1 VTNVLRSILAVGRM
15 PLPARRAGTI
25 QFWTLIFLSLLLHG
39 VGVVKA
45 QTSSA
50 QLSGL
55 VIDSSGAR
63 LAGVRVVIV
72 NSNTR
77 VTRESITNDSGG
89 YNFSSLLPGGYDVS
103 ASKDGFTTA
112 KEVGITL
119 NVGDVRS
126 VDLTLAVGQASQTVT
141 ITASAQLV
149 NTDNS
154 EVAQVIDE
162 KQVLDI
168 PLNGRS
174 FEQLVML
181 GEGAY
186 SIGGGASSGFRP
198 QLGNSDLGIAGGRY
212 NSVSYLIDG
221 MTNRD
226 VGFGAPILFP
236 SVEALQEFKEQ
247 TGTYSAQYGGSAQQV
262 NINFKTGTDRLH
274 GSVYDFVRNEALNA
288 RGFLVGA
295 RVPEL
300 RWNQF
305 GFSAGGPV
313 YIPKLYNGLGK
324 TFFFAN
330 YEGLRQTA
338 NSTGYVLVPDPTQL
352 TGVFST
358 TIIDPQTGNPFPNNT
373 IPSDRISQFAK
384 TYNKFFL
391 SPNTN
396 SPNGNYFGQV
406 ANPIESNQQ
415 NYRVDENINST
426 NSLFFRYSWSSYNGT
441 SGGLNATGNS
451 GQTIYNAQVRAYQGA
466 WTKTISHSILNEFRF
481 GYIHTINDNDA
492 PLIDQA
498 DFNAL
503 GIQGGY
509 SDISQYEL
517 PNVLFSGNGLSGGGT
532 GINSPTLDRT
542 GIWDGSDSLIINK
555 GSHTFNIGFGY
566 RKWTR
571 MSGKGANL
579 GMISFNGETSGN
591 PLADY
596 LLGLPQNITFP
607 QPTPLAPSAGKLAF
621 SFPQFSL
628 GPYVED
634 QWKVTPR
641 FSITTGLRYDFYSIS
656 RAESGGWAWLDP
668 TVPGGG
674 LCIGTKKLEQLG
686 ISNDLEHYCG
696 SRTPNGAP
704 KLDFA
709 PRIGLAYQPAQSGR
723 TAIRAGYG
731 IFFDTPEENDD
742 VNIGNI
748 YPFFEN
754 GSYTTVPGVSQVDL
768 ATPFPVITTFAPIT
782 TDQMGFVF
790 SAPKKRPTYSSQWS
804 LGVEHELSLGTK
816 ISATYVGSHTV
827 HLQTR
832 VELGQPTYY
841 DPNNPTPFTAREP
854 WPNFGLSFF
863 GQSYEPNANYI
874 PELRWNQ
881 FGFSAGGPV
890 YIPKLYNG
898 LGKTFFFANY
908 EGLRQT
914 ANSTGYVLVP
924 DPTQLTG
931 VFSTTIIDPQTGNP
945 FPNNTIPSDRISQF
959 AKTYNKFFLSPNTNS
974 PNGNYFGQV
983 ANPIESNQQNYRV
996 DENINSTNSLF
1007 FRYSWS
1013 SYNGTSGGL
1022 NATGNSGQTI
1032 YNAQVRAYQ
1041 GAWTKTISHSILNE
1055 FRFGYIHTIND
1066 NDAPLIDQADFNA
1079 LGIQGGYS
1087 DISQYELPN
1096 VLFSGNGLS
1105 GGGTGINSPTLD
1117 RTGIWDGSDSLII
1130 NKGSHTF
1137 NIGFGYRKWTRMSGK
1152 GANLGM
1158 ISFNGET
1165 SGNPLA
1171 DYLLGLPQNIT
1182 FPQPTPLAPSAGKLA
1197 FSFPQF
1203 SLGPYVEDQ
1212 WKVTPRFSITT
1223 GLRYDFYSISRAE
1236 SGGWAWLDPTVPGG
1250 GLCIGTKK
1258 LEQLGISNDLEHYCG
1273 SRTPN
1278 GAPKLDF
1285 APRIGLAYQPAQS
1298 GRTAIRA
1305 GYGIFFDTPEEN
1317 DDVNIGNIYPFF
1329 ENGSYTTVPGVSQVD
1344 LATPF
1349 PVITTFAPITTDQM
1363 GFVFSAPK
1371 KRPTYSSQWS
1381 LGVEHELSLGTK
1393 ISATYVGSHTVHL
1406 QTRVELG
1413 QPTYY
1418 DPNNPTP
1425 FTAREPWPNFGLSF
1439 FGQSYEPNANYNAGT
1454 IKVQHNAKDLELLS
1468 SFTWSRS
1475 MDIRSGAFGVGN
1487 DGSAGGGAWAGPSD
1501 TYDLQRDYARSS
1513 FDINKRF
1520 VASFVYALPFG
1531 RGKRFLST
1539 SSRLEDFVL
1548 GGWQVNGIGTIQSGL
1563 PYSIYGTDTD
1573 TLIGTNMQR
1582 ADILHSPL
1590 PKGFHQTANEWF
1602 DTTAF
1607 AQPAPGIF
1615 GTSRRNILLD
1625 AHSNQW
1631 DLSLFKNF
1639 SIVESVKFQ
1648 LRGEAFN
1655 ALNRTNLGVP
1665 NTDVNSPT
1673 FGAISSAGAG
1683 RIMQVAGKIIW

>member
-1 VTNVLRSILAVGRM
+1 MTNVLRSILAVGRM

-863 GQSYEPNANYI
+863 GQSYEPNANY
-874 PELRWNQ
+874 
-881 FGFSAGGPV
+881 
-890 YIPKLYNG
+890 
-898 LGKTFFFANY
+898 
-908 EGLRQT
+908 
-914 ANSTGYVLVP
+914 
-924 DPTQLTG
+924 
-931 VFSTTIIDPQTGNP
+931 
-945 FPNNTIPSDRISQF
+945 
-959 AKTYNKFFLSPNTNS
+959 
-974 PNGNYFGQV
+974 
-983 ANPIESNQQNYRV
+983 
-996 DENINSTNSLF
+996 
-1007 FRYSWS
+1007 
-1013 SYNGTSGGL
+1013 
-1022 NATGNSGQTI
+1022 
-1032 YNAQVRAYQ
+1032 
-1041 GAWTKTISHSILNE
+1041 
-1055 FRFGYIHTIND
+1055 
-1066 NDAPLIDQADFNA
+1066 
-1079 LGIQGGYS
+1079 
-1087 DISQYELPN
+1087 
-1096 VLFSGNGLS
+1096 
-1105 GGGTGINSPTLD
+1105 
-1117 RTGIWDGSDSLII
+1117 
-1130 NKGSHTF
+1130 
-1137 NIGFGYRKWTRMSGK
+1137 
-1152 GANLGM
+1152 
-1158 ISFNGET
+1158 
-1165 SGNPLA
+1165 
-1171 DYLLGLPQNIT
+1171 
-1182 FPQPTPLAPSAGKLA
+1182 
-1197 FSFPQF
+1197 
-1203 SLGPYVEDQ
+1203 
-1212 WKVTPRFSITT
+1212 
-1223 GLRYDFYSISRAE
+1223 
-1236 SGGWAWLDPTVPGG
+1236 
-1250 GLCIGTKK
+1250 
-1258 LEQLGISNDLEHYCG
+1258 
-1273 SRTPN
+1273 
-1278 GAPKLDF
+1278 
-1285 APRIGLAYQPAQS
+1285 
-1298 GRTAIRA
+1298 
-1305 GYGIFFDTPEEN
+1305 
-1317 DDVNIGNIYPFF
+1317 
-1329 ENGSYTTVPGVSQVD
+1329 
-1344 LATPF
+1344 
-1349 PVITTFAPITTDQM
+1349 
-1363 GFVFSAPK
+1363 
-1371 KRPTYSSQWS
+1371 
-1381 LGVEHELSLGTK
+1381 
-1393 ISATYVGSHTVHL
+1393 
-1406 QTRVELG
+1406 
-1413 QPTYY
+1413 
-1418 DPNNPTP
+1418 
-1425 FTAREPWPNFGLSF
+1425 
-1439 FGQSYEPNANYNAGT
+1439 NAGT